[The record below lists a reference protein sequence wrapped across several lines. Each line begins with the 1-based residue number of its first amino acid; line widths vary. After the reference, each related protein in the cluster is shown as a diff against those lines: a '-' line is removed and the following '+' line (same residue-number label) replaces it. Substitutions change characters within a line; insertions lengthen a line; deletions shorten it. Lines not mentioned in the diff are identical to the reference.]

1 MEHARVDL
9 DSSARPMIHVFNC
22 LLTLQVMCHKPGE
35 ERVTESEEN
44 ELPRTGKGKEGKRA
58 KTRSERG

>member
-1 MEHARVDL
+1 MLVYKLPVGVLILYGVVMEHARVDL

-22 LLTLQVMCHKPGE
+22 LLTLQVILHKPGE

-44 ELPRTGKGKEGKRA
+44 ELP
-58 KTRSERG
+58 